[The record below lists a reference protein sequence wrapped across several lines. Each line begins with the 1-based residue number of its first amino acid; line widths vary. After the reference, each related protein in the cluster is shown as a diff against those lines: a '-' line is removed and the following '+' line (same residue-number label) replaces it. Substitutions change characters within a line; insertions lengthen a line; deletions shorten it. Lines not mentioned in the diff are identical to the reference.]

1 MILTEEISL
10 LCIEPEA
17 PLASSVTMLLALHSN
32 SSQNTTHICNEPSLD
47 EGDMSILAVS
57 IVYKFL
63 LKSTNKFTASL
74 SCNIPPLIFFKYFRV

>member
-17 PLASSVTMLLALHSN
+17 PLASFITMLLALHSN
-32 SSQNTTHICNEPSLD
+32 SSENTTHICNEPSLD
-47 EGDMSILAVS
+47 EGVMSILAVS

-63 LKSTNKFTASL
+63 LQNTTKFTVSH
-74 SCNIPPLIFFKYFRV
+74 SCSTPPFIF